1 MKVKINYDAL
11 PQELKDLDQ
20 WCCFDLE
27 DDGDKKPKKVPYTPG
42 STKKARSNEV
52 STLRSY
58 EEALEDVVTGVR
70 DHLGFCIIKDDPYVF
85 FDLDEPQDDEQ
96 KSDLKEVLDTFNSFS
111 EVSVS
116 GTGVHIIAKGKLD
129 GRGLHNDHFGLFDNN
144 RFILV
149 TGHVIR
155 GRDEIYLANTDKL
168 AQLQDR
174 VRTSSGRGFNFPLD
188 EKEWDMEPW
197 ALYNTTMSVY
207 KQKFINL
214 MGGEWL
220 EYRSA
225 YPSQSEADHAL
236 ISMLCEFTESN
247 ELVRYMFADS
257 GLFRDWK
264 GGGYPQAYI
273 DRTIQ
278 LQRDKVMNEKIR
290 REDARLIAAENLKA
304 EQDREAKVI
313 AKLEKTT
320 KKAVKKAAK
329 KAKTRK
335 LKAEVIE
342 DRDHDEHSDD
352 DVLDDD
358 ESAGFNYPTKLID
371 RVPSKLHRLLAM
383 YLYKNSYIPNQQF
396 CIATANVIITSFT
409 QRAYLTPTNTGCNLN
424 FWLVADTGK
433 GKDIFTKGLDMV
445 ISELATDL
453 PHFGATHVGKFASG
467 EGVETV
473 IGAQPRFMSKV
484 AEAGAFWRK
493 LLAPN
498 KAPHIDALSEVIL
511 NLFMSTDKARFYR
524 SRRKAKNDEDI
535 KDTIFRAAGSFY
547 GESTFTDFFG
557 DLDLASVGTG
567 LLQRQIIVGVEGG
580 EYVEENHY
588 RESMSSELKSL
599 LIESIGI
606 ADNLDIT
613 DDTVKVKIS
622 RRANSIIKE
631 YSEKTRR
638 YNYKADRNVLRAEY
652 MNRTVIKVYRY
663 ASQLAIGNDPHDPV
677 IREEQIRYALEW
689 ISECDEY
696 MLGKFLSGD
705 VGKGQLKQESDLMKI
720 VKSITGASASKREKS
735 YKFKELVAID
745 QSLLTYSK
753 LRNGAKLRSSFQ
765 TDKLGAITAIDR
777 CIDSLCKAGVLS
789 RLSKQESMD
798 EYETSATLLRYNGIG

>member
-1 MKVKINYDAL
+1 MKVKVDYGTL
-11 PQELKDLDQ
+11 PDEMKLLNQ

-27 DDGDKKPKKVPYTPG
+27 PEEGKKDKKVPYTPG
-42 STKKARSNEV
+42 STSKARSNEV

-58 EEALEDVVTGVR
+58 EEALEDVVSGVR
-70 DHLGFCIIKDDPYVF
+70 DHLGFCIIKEDPYVF
-85 FDLDEPQDDEQ
+85 FDLDEPQNEEQ
-96 KSDLKEVLDTFNSFS
+96 KVELNEVIETFNSFS
-111 EVSVS
+111 EVSIS
-116 GTGVHIIAKGKLD
+116 GTGVHIIAKGQLD
-129 GRGLHNDHFGLFDNN
+129 GRGLHNEYFGLFDAN

-149 TGHVIR
+149 TGHIYK

-197 ALYNTTMSVY
+197 AIYNTTMSVY
-207 KQKFINL
+207 KQKYINL
-214 MGGEWL
+214 MGGAWR
-220 EYRSA
+220 EYG

-236 ISMLCEFTESN
+236 ISMMCEFTESN

-264 GGGYPQAYI
+264 GGGYPQTYI

-278 LQRDKVMNEKIR
+278 LQRDKVMNEQIR
-290 REDARLIAAENLKA
+290 REDAKLIALANLKD
-304 EQDREAKVI
+304 EREREAKVK
-313 AKLEKTT
+313 AKVT
-320 KKAVKKAAK
+320 KKKTVAK
-329 KAKTRK
+329 KVTKK
-335 LKAEVIE
+335 SKSVEVE
-342 DRDHDEHSDD
+342 PVDHASVSDD
-352 DVLDDD
+352 AVVGDD
-358 ESAGFNYPTKLID
+358 ELSGFDYPTTLID
-371 RVPSKLHRLLAM
+371 RVPSKMHRWLALW
-383 YLYKNSYIPNQQF
+383 LYKNSYIPNQQF
-396 CIATANVIITSFT
+396 CIATANVIIVSFT
-409 QRAYLTPTNTGCNLN
+409 QRAYMTPTNTGCNLN
-424 FWLVADTGK
+424 IWLVAATGM

-445 ISELATDL
+445 ISALATDL

-498 KAPHIDALSEVIL
+498 KAPHIDALSEVML
-511 NLFMSTDKARFYR
+511 NLFMSTDKDRFYR
-524 SRRKAKNDEDI
+524 SRRKAKKDEDV

-567 LLQRQIIVGVEGG
+567 LLQRQIIVGVDSG
-580 EYVEENHY
+580 EYVKENHY
-588 RESMSSELKSL
+588 REEMPAKLKSL
-599 LIESIGI
+599 LIEAIGV

-613 DDTVKVKIS
+613 NDHVKVKIS
-622 RRANSIIKE
+622 RRADSIIKE
-631 YSEKTRR
+631 YSEKNRR
-638 YNYKADRNVLRAEY
+638 YNYKADRNLLRSEY
-652 MNRTVIKVYRY
+652 MNRTVIKIYRY

-677 IREEQIRYALEW
+677 IREDQMEYALKW
-689 ISECDEY
+689 VSDCDEY
-696 MLGKFLSGD
+696 MLSKFLSGD
-705 VGKGQLKQESDLMKI
+705 VGKGQLKQEADIMRI
-720 VKSITGASASKREKS
+720 VKSIANATPRKREKS
-735 YKFKELVAID
+735 YKFKELVALD
-745 QSLLTYSK
+745 NSLLTYSK
-753 LRNGAKLRSSFQ
+753 LRGDAKLRSSFQ

>member
-1 MKVKINYDAL
+1 MKVKIDYDSL
-11 PQELKDLDQ
+11 PQEMKDLDQ

-27 DDGDKKPKKVPYTPG
+27 AEEGKKDKKVPYTPG
-42 STKKARSNEV
+42 SMKKARSNEV

-58 EEALEDVVTGVR
+58 EDALNDVVTGVR

-85 FDLDEPQDDEQ
+85 FDLDEPQNAEQ
-96 KSDLKEVLDTFNSFS
+96 KADLKEVLDTFNSFS
-111 EVSVS
+111 EVSI
-116 GTGVHIIAKGKLD
+116 GGKGVHIIAKGKLD

-197 ALYNTTMSVY
+197 AIYNTTMSVY

-214 MGGEWL
+214 MGGEWKM
-220 EYRSA
+220 YRSA

-278 LQRDKVMNEKIR
+278 LQRDKVMNEQIR
-290 REDARLIAAENLKA
+290 REDAKLIAAENLK
-304 EQDREAKVI
+304 EEREREAKVK
-313 AKLEKTT
+313 AKLAKAT
-320 KKAVKKAAK
+320 KKVAKKKKATK
-329 KAKTRK
+329 KKRK
-335 LKAEVIE
+335 VDEVVE
-342 DRDHDEHSDD
+342 DIDHDDVSDD
-352 DVLDDD
+352 DVLGDD
-358 ESAGFNYPTKLID
+358 ESAGFNYGTDLID
-371 RVPSKLHRLLAM
+371 PLPSDLHRLLA
-383 YLYKNSYIPNQQF
+383 LHFYKNSYIPNQQF
-396 CIATANVIITSFT
+396 AIATANVVVTSWT

-498 KAPHIDALSEVIL
+498 KAPHIDALSETML
-511 NLFMSTDKARFYR
+511 NLFMSTDKDRYYR
-524 SRRKAKNDEDI
+524 SRRKAKKDEDI

-580 EYVEENHY
+580 EYVKENHY
-588 RESMSSELKSL
+588 REPMSPRLKAM

-613 DDTVKVKIS
+613 HDTVKVKIS
-622 RRANSIIKE
+622 RRADSIIRE

-638 YNYKADRNVLRAEY
+638 YNYRSDRNVLRSEY

-663 ASQLAIGNDPHDPV
+663 ASQLAVGNDPHDPV
-677 IREEQIRYALEW
+677 IREEQMRYALEW
-689 ISECDEY
+689 VSSCDEY

-705 VGKGQLKQESDLMKI
+705 VGKGQLKQESDIMRI
-720 VKSITGASASKREKS
+720 VQAVTNATTRKRERS
-735 YKFKELVAID
+735 YRFKELVALD

-777 CIDSLCKAGVLS
+777 CIDSLCKAGVLT
-789 RLSKQESMD
+789 RLSKQESVD
-798 EYETSATLLRYNGIG
+798 DYETSAMLLRYNGIG